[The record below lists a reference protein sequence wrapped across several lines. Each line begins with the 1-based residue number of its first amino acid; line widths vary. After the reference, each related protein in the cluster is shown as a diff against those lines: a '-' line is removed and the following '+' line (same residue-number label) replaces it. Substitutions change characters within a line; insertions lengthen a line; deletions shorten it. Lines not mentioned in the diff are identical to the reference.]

1 MQENRLAAAA
11 PILLL
16 HVIRKSIATTLLVR
30 AWADEAAAEHTPL
43 APPAPEKN
51 TVTSRISTI
60 HHHKNTYPGNMP
72 PPAPPSQLPSPA
84 NPERS
89 ATATRSEAN
98 R

>member
-43 APPAPEKN
+43 ATPAAPERN
-51 TVTSRISTI
+51 TVTSRIST
-60 HHHKNTYPGNMP
+60 
-72 PPAPPSQLPSPA
+72 
-84 NPERS
+84 
-89 ATATRSEAN
+89 
-98 R
+98 